1 MHSASLLVRPTQAG
15 KAELAELVDPDGV
28 NPQRVVDV
36 FDDLASAV
44 KSETSRARNL
54 IAKTKKLL
62 DKKISLI
69 VDTQTAKAGGLPGAI
84 GPQGAKGPTGYQG
97 PPGQEGDRG
106 DVGPVGPVGYRGAPG
121 TPGSLPSTATTA
133 TSHQCHLPA

>member
-1 MHSASLLVRPTQAG
+1 MHAASLLARPTQAG

-69 VDTQTAKAGGLPGAI
+69 VDTQTAKSGSHWPAGR
-84 GPQGAKGPTGYQG
+84 QG
-97 PPGQEGDRG
+97 PHRIS
-106 DVGPVGPVGYRGAPG
+106 GPARSGG
-121 TPGSLPSTATTA
+121 
-133 TSHQCHLPA
+133 